1 MSTLI
6 IFLAL
11 AFMLVANNLS
21 AAEISDKKLF
31 GMVVVIDPGH
41 GGKDPGSHGKF
52 KDAKGYELEVV
63 EDEYVYDVSR
73 RLYRQAR
80 AFGGVAFMTA
90 RDELQTKPIDL
101 LPDKVIPR
109 DDREV
114 YALNG
119 EVVGARTKGIRPRIT
134 YANRIFIKY
143 PKHRIVF
150 ISIHFD
156 STPNENLT
164 GVHMI
169 APEKGRADL
178 SDSLAREFRK
188 AGRLRSL
195 NGAEYNPAV
204 IDGDRNHG
212 QRRIFVL
219 REENEI
225 PQRVLIELGNFS
237 NPTDVWRIRNF
248 EVREQYA
255 KIIAA
260 SLASLNKFP
269 LARFH

>member
-1 MSTLI
+1 MT
-6 IFLAL
+6 AG
-11 AFMLVANNLS
+11 NLL
-21 AAEISDKKLF
+21 AAEAPSAKLF

-143 PKHRIVF
+143 PKHRVVF

-164 GVHMI
+164 GVHII
-169 APEKGRADL
+169 APEKGKTDL
-178 SDSLAREFRK
+178 SNSLASEFRK

-195 NGAEYNPAV
+195 NGAEYNPIV
-204 IDGDRNHG
+204 IDGDRDHG

-219 REENEI
+219 REENKI
-225 PQRVLIELGNFS
+225 HQRVLIELGNFS
-237 NPTDVWRIRNF
+237 NASDVWRIRNF